1 MQDTLLVEIITEE
14 LPPKLLQN
22 LSNNF
27 SEGVFNGLDKHFL
40 LTSDSKLTAYVT
52 PRRLAVSITSVL
64 DAQAEREVERR
75 GPAVTAAYDV
85 SGKETPALQGF
96 ARSCGV
102 AVDDLKQEPDTKG
115 ILCYT
120 YKHKQPGQDL
130 GNILIKILQG
140 LLPKIPAPRMM
151 RWGDG
156 NEHFIRPVHNFIML
170 HGRNVLCES
179 AELLGLKSTKSE
191 TLGHRFLSKGRI
203 ELPHASEYE
212 KVLLESGYVI
222 ASFEKRKKLIIEKLH
237 DASKKENGNI
247 VQDDFLLNEV
257 TALVEYPEVYV
268 GKFNQ
273 TFLHIPQ
280 ECLILSM
287 KQHQKYFPLLDNKGN
302 LLSRFLMVSNIKTNK
317 SAAIISGNE
326 RVLQAR
332 LADAEFFF
340 DQDRKKTLASRI
352 KKLSGVVYH
361 SKLGMLSDRVERVS
375 KIAQAIGLQL
385 GGKKLAALVGEVALL
400 AKADL
405 LTDMVGEFPELQG
418 IMGRYYAKH
427 DGMSDELAFA
437 IEDHY
442 KPRFS
447 GDDLPRNMAGICVAL
462 ADKLEILVGMF
473 GIGQTPSGDKDP
485 FALRRHA
492 FGIVR
497 ILVQKNLDINLY
509 ELIIL
514 AQEKMPENIRHN
526 TKNDPALINNF
537 LLDRVRRYFS
547 DQGNDYH
554 AIESVV
560 SPFGGTTPLG
570 TLSDIVPMAA
580 KFLSTEEGRV
590 LANANK
596 RITNILKKSG
606 QEVTCT
612 GYSLETLSMP
622 NPSLFESDAEI
633 NLWDALQRIGKESEI
648 LKSERNF
655 AEALNILVKLA
666 PPVKDFFEQVMVNSE
681 DERIRNNRFLLLQYG
696 RVYMNQV
703 ADLSLMVS

>member
-1 MQDTLLVEIITEE
+1 MQDTLLVEILTEE

-22 LSNNF
+22 LSNSF
-27 SEGVFNGLDKHFL
+27 SEGVFNSLDQNCL
-40 LTSDSKLTAYVT
+40 LTSESTLTAYVT

-64 DAQAEREVERR
+64 DAQAERQVERR
-75 GPAVTAAYDV
+75 GPTVIAAYDD
-85 SGKETPALQGF
+85 SGKVTLALQGF

-102 AVDDLKQEPDTKG
+102 TVDDLKQEPDTKG
-115 ILCYT
+115 VLCYT
-120 YKHKQPGQDL
+120 YKHKQPGQSL
-130 GNILIKILQG
+130 GKILIKILQG
-140 LLPKIPAPRMM
+140 LLPKIPVPKMM
-151 RWGDG
+151 RWGAG
-156 NEHFIRPVHNFIML
+156 NEHFIRPVHNFVML
-170 HGRNVLCES
+170 HGKNVLCES
-179 AELLGLKSTKSE
+179 AELLGLQSTKSE

-212 KVLLESGYVI
+212 KVLLESGYVMV
-222 ASFEKRKKLIIEKLH
+222 SFEKRKQLILEKLH
-237 DASKKENGNI
+237 ESGKKENGNI
-247 VQDDFLLNEV
+247 IQDDALLNEV

-268 GKFNQ
+268 GRFNQ
-273 TFLHIPQ
+273 EFLNIPQ

-287 KQHQKYFPLLDNKGN
+287 KQHQKYFPLLDNEGN
-302 LLSRFLMVSNIKTNK
+302 LLSRFLIVSNIKTNN
-317 SAAIISGNE
+317 STAIISGNE

-340 DQDRKKTLASRI
+340 DQDRKKTLVSRVDG
-352 KKLSGVVYH
+352 LSRVVYH
-361 SKLGMLSDRVERVS
+361 SKLGMLGDRVKRVS

-385 GGKKLAALVGEVALL
+385 AGKKLATQAGEVAML
-400 AKADL
+400 AKTDL

-447 GDDLPRNMAGICVAL
+447 GDDLPRNMVGICVAL

-473 GIGQTPSGDKDP
+473 GVGQTPSGDKDP

-497 ILVQKNLDINLY
+497 ILVQKRLDVSLY
-509 ELIIL
+509 DLVL
-514 AQEKMPENIRHN
+514 FTQKHMPEDIRHSPRC
-526 TKNDPALINNF
+526 DPPIITNF
-537 LLDRVRRYFS
+537 LLDRARRFFT
-547 DQGNDYH
+547 DQGNNYH
-554 AIESVV
+554 AIESVI
-560 SPFGGTTPLG
+560 SPFGNRTPLG
-570 TLSDIVPMAA
+570 ILSDIIPMATE
-580 KFLSTEEGRV
+580 FLSTEEGRI

-606 QEVTCT
+606 QEVTHAN
-612 GYSLETLSMP
+612 YSLDGLGIP
-622 NPSLFESDAEI
+622 DLSLFESDAEV
-633 NLWDALQRIGKESEI
+633 NLWNALQKIGKKSKE
-648 LKSERNF
+648 LKSEKRYS
-655 AEALNILVKLA
+655 EALTILVKLA
-666 PPVKDFFEQVMVNSE
+666 PSVKEFFEQVMVNTE
-681 DERIRNNRFLLLQYG
+681 DEKVRNNRFLLLQYG